1 MEMFLLMVVIL
12 IFAVAITYSGEI
24 YLYLC
29 LLFGSIISDIKKKL
43 NTTKSRKK

>member
-1 MEMFLLMVVIL
+1 MEMFILTVVIIL
-12 IFAVAITYSGEI
+12 CALVIVNAGEI